1 MRGWRKWSVTV
12 LGIVAVTGLALL
24 ERLDASAATAIASMV
39 GAFCAANFGVHRQQG
54 G

>member
-12 LGIVAVTGLALL
+12 AGIVAVTALALL
-24 ERLDASAATAIASMV
+24 ERLDTSAATAIASMV
-39 GAFCAANFGVHRQQG
+39 GAFCAANYGVHNRNG

>member
-12 LGIVAVTGLALL
+12 LGIVAVTALAIL
-24 ERLDASAATAIASMV
+24 ERLDASAATAIGGMV
-39 GAFCAANFGVHRQQG
+39 AAFCAANFGVHHRNG